1 MNAYSKTGYKINI
14 RKPSPL
20 LYHSNR
26 LVAKNTLLT
35 IASQKNKILRNMT
48 FKQRKRITKMVNTE
62 N

>member
-1 MNAYSKTGYKINI
+1 MNAYSKIGYKINI
-14 RKPSPL
+14 RKSSP

-26 LVAKNTLLT
+26 LVAKNTSLT